1 MKHRVF
7 ISRRIPEKA
16 LAMLRDDCQIEMWT
30 EAAVAPPVQEKI
42 VGRDGLITYGH
53 ELVTGEMMDTAP
65 NLKVI
70 SVMGVGY
77 DHVDVAA
84 ATARGI
90 AVGHTPGTL
99 DETVADLTFALLLAA
114 ARNVLKGD
122 QYIRSG
128 AWQVFDPNILWGAEV
143 HGATLGIIGMGR
155 IGRVVARRAQG
166 FDMNILYY
174 NRSRTPEWEAELR
187 AQYAS
192 METVLTQS
200 DFVIVMTPFSE
211 ETRRLIGANEIAQM
225 KETAILIN
233 TARGPIVDSKALY
246 EALRDGVI
254 AGAGLDVF
262 DPEPPPADDPLLT
275 LDNVVLTP
283 HLGSASVKTRTGMGV
298 MSAENLLAG
307 LRGEPLP
314 YWVNPEIGEKS

>member
-7 ISRRIPEKA
+7 ISRRIPDKA
-16 LAMLRDDCQIEMWT
+16 LEMIKPDCDIDMWA
-30 EAAVAPPVQEKI
+30 EATVPPPIVERI
-42 VGRDGLITYGH
+42 VGVDGLLTYGH
-53 ELVTGEMMDTAP
+53 ELVTGPMMDTAP

-84 ATARGI
+84 ATERGI

-99 DETVADLTFALLLAA
+99 DETVADFTFALLLAA

-122 QYIRSG
+122 KYTRSG
-128 AWQVFDPNILWGAEV
+128 AWKVYDPNILWGAEI
-143 HGATLGIIGMGR
+143 HGATLGIVGMGR
-155 IGRVVARRAQG
+155 IGRAVARRAKG
-166 FDMNILYY
+166 FDMKVLYH
-174 NRSRTPEWEAELR
+174 NRHRAEQWEQELGV
-187 AQYAS
+187 QYAAF
-192 METVLTQS
+192 ETLLSQA
-200 DFVIVMTPFSE
+200 DFVIILTPLSE
-211 ETRRLIGANEIAQM
+211 KTEGLIGKKELSLM
-225 KETAILIN
+225 KNTAILIN
-233 TARGPIVDSKALY
+233 TARGPIVDSQALV
-246 EALRDGVI
+246 EALQNGVI

-283 HLGSASVKTRTGMGV
+283 HLGSATVKTRTRMGV

-307 LRGEPLP
+307 LRGEALP
-314 YWVNPEIGEKS
+314 NWVNPGIGKK